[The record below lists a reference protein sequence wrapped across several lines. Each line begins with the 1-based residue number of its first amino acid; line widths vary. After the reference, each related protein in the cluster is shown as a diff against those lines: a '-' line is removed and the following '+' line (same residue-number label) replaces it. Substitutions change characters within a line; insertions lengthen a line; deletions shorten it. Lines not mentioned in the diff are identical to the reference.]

1 MKKDN
6 PPLIRVY
13 GSLIYELFALVPIW
27 MVAGFIFIY
36 FFDDFFGTY
45 RRLIFQIYLWLIS
58 GVYLTYCWTTSG
70 QTLAMRAW
78 KLKIISGRG
87 ALTKKLAWKRYIYA
101 TFGALMGGIAFIWA
115 LTNKKHL
122 YLHDQILNNHFID
135 VRFYKSSSHRLKK
148 R

>member
-1 MKKDN
+1 MNKNN

-27 MVAGFIFIY
+27 MATGFIFIY
-36 FFDDFFGTY
+36 FFDDFFGAY
-45 RRLIFQIYLWLIS
+45 RRSIFQIYLWLIS
-58 GVYLTYCWTTSG
+58 GVYLTYCWTKSG
-70 QTLAMRAW
+70 QTLAMSAW

-101 TFGALMGGIAFIWA
+101 TLGALIGGMGFIWA

-122 YLHDQILNNHFID
+122 YLHDQILNNYFID
-135 VRFYKSSSHRLKK
+135 LRFYKSSPDRLK
-148 R
+148 RR

>member
-1 MKKDN
+1 MNKNN

-27 MVAGFIFIY
+27 MATGFIFIY
-36 FFDDFFGTY
+36 FFDDFFGAY
-45 RRLIFQIYLWLIS
+45 RRSIFQIYLWLIS
-58 GVYLTYCWTTSG
+58 GVYLTYCWTKSG

-101 TFGALMGGIAFIWA
+101 TLGALIGGMGFIWA

-122 YLHDQILNNHFID
+122 YLHDQILNNYFID
-135 VRFYKSSSHRLKK
+135 LRCYKSSSDRLK
-148 R
+148 RR

>member
-1 MKKDN
+1 MNKNN

-27 MVAGFIFIY
+27 MATGFIFIY
-36 FFDDFFGTY
+36 FFDDFFGAY
-45 RRLIFQIYLWLIS
+45 RRSIFQIYLWLIS
-58 GVYLTYCWTTSG
+58 GVYLTYCWTKSG

-101 TFGALMGGIAFIWA
+101 TLGALIGGMSFIWA

-122 YLHDQILNNHFID
+122 YLHDQILNNYFID
-135 VRFYKSSSHRLKK
+135 LRFYKSSPDRLK
-148 R
+148 RR

>member
-1 MKKDN
+1 MNKNN

-27 MVAGFIFIY
+27 MATGFIFIY
-36 FFDDFFGTY
+36 FLDDFFGAY
-45 RRLIFQIYLWLIS
+45 RRSIFQIYLWLIS
-58 GVYLTYCWTTSG
+58 GVYLTYCWTKSG

-101 TFGALMGGIAFIWA
+101 TLGALIGGMGFIWA

-122 YLHDQILNNHFID
+122 YLHDQILNNYFID
-135 VRFYKSSSHRLKK
+135 LRFYKSSSDRLK
-148 R
+148 RR

>member
-1 MKKDN
+1 MNKNN

-27 MVAGFIFIY
+27 MATGFIFIY
-36 FFDDFFGTY
+36 FLDDFFGAY
-45 RRLIFQIYLWLIS
+45 RRPIFQIYLWLIS
-58 GVYLTYCWTTSG
+58 GVYLTYCWTKSG

-101 TFGALMGGIAFIWA
+101 TLGALIGGMSFIWA

-122 YLHDQILNNHFID
+122 YLHDQILNNYFID
-135 VRFYKSSSHRLKK
+135 LRFYKSSPDRLK
-148 R
+148 RR